1 MPQIKVMKVSSDS
14 KVNISSSNP
23 SGNVDQLD
31 DCLPLFPTTNINANK
46 TNNPSKFQYIFIVSN
61 QMLFL

>member
-31 DCLPLFPTTNINANK
+31 DCLPLFPTTNTNTNK

-61 QMLFL
+61 QILFS